1 MGRNFRIAASVAIFL
16 GLAGCVA
23 APPSSIVVAT
33 MDAEGTIRLQLMAK
47 GDGAVGDAVLV
58 YSPTDP
64 QYEEIKKHVGGL
76 KPGEE
81 KPVPPW
87 PDLGH

>member
-1 MGRNFRIAASVAIFL
+1 
-16 GLAGCVA
+16 
-23 APPSSIVVAT
+23 
-33 MDAEGTIRLQLMAK
+33 MAK